1 MKRFIPLFL
10 LVFCPF
16 LAAEQILTVGIFAF
30 RPKPVMAQKYDMLG
44 AYLSQANPGYTFRI
58 DYLDQHEMETALAAK
73 RLDFLFT
80 NPSHFVRLR
89 HDNHLSGAMATL
101 QTLENGLISDSL
113 GGVILASKEGP
124 IKELQDLRGKRIAI
138 PGPKYLGGYQA
149 QAYELQQ
156 AGIHLPNDAT
166 LIEAGAHDKAFE
178 TLLAG
183 KADAAFVRSGMIEA
197 LIHEGRWQED
207 RLQVINRQNLP
218 YFPFVSSTR
227 LYPEWAFAALPS
239 VPEDVVKRV
248 NLALLTIKP
257 DMPVARTAGIYGFTI
272 PADYQA
278 VDQLAR
284 ALRLPP
290 YERVDFQ
297 LSDVWTRYQW
307 PITLLL
313 IALFTIGLLFIR
325 LANARSALARH
336 RQHLESLVEERTT
349 ALSIAK
355 ESAEAANRA
364 KSTFLANM
372 SHELRTPLNA
382 IIGMTA
388 MALRRAEDRQQQ
400 EQLVKVEQASK
411 HLLAVISDILDIS
424 KIEAERLSLEQT
436 NFHLTE
442 VYTNLR
448 GLIELR
454 ASEKGLHL
462 NFEMPAGLAEQ
473 ALIGDPLR
481 LAQVLLNLSSN
492 AIKFT
497 QQGGITLRVQPI
509 DDHADR
515 MQLCFA
521 VIDTGIGISADVL
534 GRLFKAFEQAD
545 NSMTR
550 QYGGTGLGL
559 AISQRLVRLMGG
571 EISVE
576 SQPGKGSTFSFTI
589 TLPKGNS
596 TPASTST
603 AEMHA
608 AEQQLQRH
616 HAGARILL
624 VEDEPINREIT
635 LCLLE
640 DTGLAVDIAEDGQQA
655 LNLARQKRYELIL
668 MDMQMP
674 NMNGLEATQAIRD
687 NSLNRNTPI
696 LAMTANVFDEDR
708 KACLAAGM
716 DDFLSKPV
724 SPERLFSSLLH
735 WLSKAAEKAA

>member
-10 LVFCPF
+10 LAFCPL
-16 LAAEQILTVGIFAF
+16 LAAEPTLTVGIFAF
-30 RPKPVMAQKYDMLG
+30 RPKPVMAQKYDALG
-44 AYLSQANPGYTFRI
+44 VYLSQATPGYTFKVE
-58 DYLDQHEMETALAAK
+58 YLDQHEIESALAAK

-89 HDNHLSGAMATL
+89 HDNHLSGAIATL
-101 QTLENGLISDSL
+101 QTLENGSISDSL
-113 GGVILASKEGP
+113 GGVILAPMNSP
-124 IKELQDLRGKRIAI
+124 IKQLKDLKGKRIVI

-156 AGIHLPNDAT
+156 AGIHLPDDAT

-183 KADAAFVRSGMIEA
+183 KADAAFVRSGMVEA

-207 RLQVINRQNLP
+207 RLQIINRQNLP
-218 YFPFVSSTR
+218 YFPFASSTR

-257 DMPVARTAGIYGFTI
+257 DMPVARAAGIYGFTI
-272 PADYQA
+272 PADYQT

-290 YERVDFQ
+290 YEQADFH

-388 MALRRAEDRQQQ
+388 MALRRAEDRQQH
-400 EQLVKVEQASK
+400 EQLAKVEQASK

-424 KIEAERLSLEQT
+424 KIEAERLTLEQT
-436 NFHLTE
+436 DFQLAE
-442 VYTNLR
+442 VCRNLR

-454 ASEKGLHL
+454 ASEKNLQL
-462 NFEMPAGLAEQ
+462 NFEIPAGLAEQ

-481 LAQVLLNLSSN
+481 LGQVLLNLSSN

-497 QQGGITLRVQPI
+497 RQGGVTLRVQAI
-509 DDHADR
+509 ADQTDEV
-515 MQLCFA
+515 QLCFS
-521 VIDTGIGISADVL
+521 VIDSGIGMPADVL
-534 GRLFKAFEQAD
+534 SRLFRAFEQAD

-576 SQPGKGSTFSFTI
+576 SQPGKGSVFSFTI
-589 TLPKGNS
+589 TLAKSNL
-596 TPASTST
+596 TPTSTST
-603 AEMHA
+603 AEMHD
-608 AEQQLQRH
+608 AERQLQRD

-655 LNLARQKRYELIL
+655 FDLARQKRYELIP

-674 NMNGLEATQAIRD
+674 NMNGLEATRAIRN

-708 KACLAAGM
+708 KACLAVGM

-724 SPERLFSSLLH
+724 SPERLFSSLLQ
-735 WLSKAAEKAA
+735 WLTKAAEPAA